1 MMKSLGDFDLF
12 FPVLLSRLS
21 NLSPYVKL
29 WFAYIYFCTGFF
41 FFLEVGGSL
50 RISVPFY
57 LICVGIRSW
66 VWEWNREQM

>member
-1 MMKSLGDFDLF
+1 MKSLGDFDLF

-41 FFLEVGGSL
+41 FFGGGGKLENFCSILFNLCWYQIMGLGM
-50 RISVPFY
+50 
-57 LICVGIRSW
+57 
-66 VWEWNREQM
+66 E